1 MSEDTSVGLT
11 RRQLIGGSIAGA
23 ALLGNA
29 GASAAAKAGEL
40 SPEQKL
46 LTLEEIKQLKGRYF
60 MCLDLKDWSGLRKV
74 FTDDAIVDVRG
85 ARKVTQPGSQHKDPP
100 IHGADAFVD
109 YARERLASIVS
120 AHYGHMPVIDI
131 LSEHEASG
139 VWAMEDWLYGA
150 TGMLHGQGHY
160 HETYKKIDG
169 RWLIHT
175 LRITRLH
182 VTSTL

>member
-1 MSEDTSVGLT
+1 MSKDA
-11 RRQLIGGSIAGA
+11 AGTD
-23 ALLGNA
+23 
-29 GASAAAKAGEL
+29 EL
-40 SPEQKL
+40 PPEQQL
-46 LTLEEIKQLKGRYF
+46 LILEAIKQLKARYF
-60 MCLDLKDWSGLRKV
+60 MYLDLKDWAGLRTV

-85 ARKVTQPGSQHKDPP
+85 ARKVTQPGLPQEAPP

-109 YARERLASIVS
+109 FARERLASIVS

-131 LSEHEASG
+131 LSAREATG

-150 TGMLHGQGHY
+150 SGMLHGQGHY
-160 HETYKKIDG
+160 HETYKHIDG

-175 LRITRLH
+175 MRITRLH

>member
-1 MSEDTSVGLT
+1 MSNDKKISLT
-11 RRQLIGGSIAGA
+11 RRHLIEGSNAGA
-23 ALLGNA
+23 AIPEN
-29 GASAAAKAGEL
+29 SRAAAQAVEL
-40 SPEQKL
+40 APALQL
-46 LTLEEIKQLKGRYF
+46 LTIEAIKQLKARYF
-60 MCLDLKDWSGLRKV
+60 MCLDLKDWSGLREV
-74 FTDDAIVDVRG
+74 FTDDATFDVRG
-85 ARKVTQPGSQHKDPP
+85 ARKVSQPGSPQADPL
-100 IHGADAFVD
+100 ILGADAFVD
-109 YARERLASIVS
+109 YARERLTPIVS

-131 LSEHEASG
+131 ISEQEASG
-139 VWAMEDWLYGA
+139 VWAMEDWLYGT